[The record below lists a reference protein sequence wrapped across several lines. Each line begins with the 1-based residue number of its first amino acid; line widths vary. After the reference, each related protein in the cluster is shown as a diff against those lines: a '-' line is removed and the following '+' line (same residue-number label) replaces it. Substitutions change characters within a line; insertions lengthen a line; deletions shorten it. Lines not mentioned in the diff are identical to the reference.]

1 MRPGV
6 EIKVER
12 KKRFIAIFCLSS
24 NHTYSVKPS
33 LLNLASK
40 VSLISQIRGPS
51 NDLNRLSST
60 TALKGRAED
69 NRESRTA
76 VHGTTVTSGGRTT
89 VGNQMKRSL
98 VTQSKTSVTSIASR

>member
-60 TALKGRAED
+60 TALKGREGD
-69 NRESRTA
+69 RESRTA

>member
-1 MRPGV
+1 M
-6 EIKVER
+6 
-12 KKRFIAIFCLSS
+12 F
-24 NHTYSVKPS
+24 SVKPS
-33 LLNLASK
+33 LLTVASK
-40 VSLISQIRGPS
+40 VSLMSQIRGPS

-60 TALKGRAED
+60 TALKGREGQTSD
-69 NRESRTA
+69 RETRAA